1 MKKIKVGI
9 AGSRGLSTVMGLRAL
24 PDVEITAL
32 CNLDEAT
39 LDAQAKDLGVEHKYR
54 VFEDMLASDIDAV
67 IIATPMQCHVPQAIA
82 ALEAG
87 KHVMSEVT
95 AGVTM
100 DELWWL
106 CEAVEKSGKIYMPT
120 PKRPPS
126 SFGRKMTWS
135 PSWKPTGPIWKR
147 SGISGTRRS

>member
-39 LDAQAKDLGVEHKYR
+39 LEAQAKELGIAHKYR

-67 IIATPMQCHVPQAIA
+67 VIATPMQCHVPQAIA

-106 CEAVEKSGKIYMPT
+106 IETVEKTGMIYMMAENYIYT
-120 PKRPPS
+120 PQVQLVKEMVRRGM
-126 SFGRKMTWS
+126 FGDTYYAEGM
-135 PSWKPTGPIWKR
+135 
-147 SGISGTRRS
+147 